1 MNRIKKL
8 KIENYK
14 KKLLERHK
22 SIGVNS
28 VSHIQEKTNDVEFCK
43 SAHNKVEGCYFR
55 FSIFDFDKNSYID
68 EPAIT
73 NKTNDLISIN
83 LFHFNDCD
91 NLTFVAEYGEEQFLV
106 CCDASKFIER
116 YPFIEGISNQPMLFS
131 NDHSVLLS
139 LMRLEYEIELYVFVQ
154 RETIK

>member
-14 KKLLERHK
+14 KKLFERYK

-28 VSHIQEKTNDVEFCK
+28 VFHIQEKTNDIWFCK

-55 FSIFDFDKNSYID
+55 FGIFDFDKNSYID
-68 EPAIT
+68 EQEIT
-73 NKTNDLISIN
+73 DKTNDLILSN

-106 CCDASKFIER
+106 CCDVSKFIER
-116 YPFIEGISNQPMLFS
+116 YPFIEGVSNQPMLFS

-139 LMRLEYEIELYVFVQ
+139 LMRLEYEIELYIFVQ
-154 RETIK
+154 RESIK